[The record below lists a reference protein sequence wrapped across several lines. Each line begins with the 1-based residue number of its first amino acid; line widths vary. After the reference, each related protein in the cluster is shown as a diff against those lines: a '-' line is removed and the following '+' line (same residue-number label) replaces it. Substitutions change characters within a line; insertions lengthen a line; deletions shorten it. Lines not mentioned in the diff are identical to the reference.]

1 MSTKTKTIA
10 HSQLFKIRSKQWS
23 ISLNSYLVKLNSLEY
38 KGTEDNPPEP
48 NALRPGLFT
57 FDILQLN
64 INYLNFI
71 KTDYEISRKKLHQ
84 FQIYQSVTV
93 KWPTALLLFVDMLGL
108 LPDSITDI

>member
-1 MSTKTKTIA
+1 MSTKTKRLPIVN
-10 HSQLFKIRSKQWS
+10 SSKSDQNRS
-23 ISLNSYLVKLNSLEY
+23 ISLNSYLVKLNGLEY

-57 FDILQLN
+57 FDILQLD

-71 KTDYEISRKKLHQ
+71 KTDYEISRKKFHQ
-84 FQIYQSVTV
+84 FHIYQSGTV

-108 LPDSITDI
+108 LSDLITDI